1 MTFDNPNSLL
11 PICPFVPEHCTTTI
25 SYTPGS
31 RQLVELQQ
39 GYSGHP
45 SPMQRHV
52 AYHAQYP
59 SILPHEIANYQQSPQ
74 RRFLT
79 PPPGLRQ
86 LLTPPPGLRQ
96 PLTPPPGLDY
106 PNYNPFHQS
115 NHFPEQ
121 PITPYTPGYTNYS
134 SPTPRG
140 RGRGGSHRGKKLGR
154 GKGGRHNQR
163 SSGVQEQ
170 ALGTVTGTAREVHFY
185 GSLKVG
191 RQPLVAAT
199 CGMDHVSDRHDL
211 HGVPVF
217 PVEKSLPERAR
228 CLCMEC
234 SQ

>member
-31 RQLVELQQ
+31 RQPVELHQ
-39 GYSGHP
+39 GNHGHP
-45 SPMQRHV
+45 SPMQRPV
-52 AYHAQYP
+52 SYHAQHS
-59 SILPHEIANYQQSPQ
+59 SILPHGLESCRQSPQ

-79 PPPGLRQ
+79 PPPGLH
-86 LLTPPPGLRQ
+86 
-96 PLTPPPGLDY
+96 Y

-115 NHFPEQ
+115 NHFLEQ
-121 PITPYTPGYTNYS
+121 PTTPYTPGYTTHS

-140 RGRGGSHRGKKLGR
+140 RGRQGSRGGKKSGR
-154 GKGGRHNQR
+154 GKGRRHNQR

-185 GSLKVG
+185 GSLRVG